1 MLRNRA
7 CATVV
12 AAVLEYG
19 YRGGIGSRK
28 LSRCPTPNVL
38 LIVASLIDQLWH
50 RNMQNL
56 PLISIYSQH
65 LTACNCECQGKL
77 SERRIER
84 TSQNSSV
91 IREMEITHPASRS
104 CCRPAIKGGDV
115 AMSTYHQ
122 SFSKLKS

>member
-50 RNMQNL
+50 KNMQNL
-56 PLISIYSQH
+56 PLIGIYSQH
-65 LTACNCECQGKL
+65 LTACNCECQGKK
-77 SERRIER
+77 RIER

-115 AMSTYHQ
+115 AMSTVYHQ